1 MKEWF
6 SNKTNELQFL
16 HREFREL
23 NATLHWIALERS
35 FSKGR
40 FRFFGRGLKTYTINQ
55 LISLRSN
62 KAKIILAV
70 STKPDLHVM
79 FQNKSNS
86 MAMHPSL
93 PEIAVKFRCNFIE

>member
-16 HREFREL
+16 QREVREL

-35 FSKGR
+35 FSIGR
-40 FRFFGRGLKTYTINQ
+40 FRFFGRGLKINTIYQ
-55 LISLRSN
+55 LITWRS
-62 KAKIILAV
+62 KAKIISEIL
-70 STKPDLHVM
+70 TKPDLHVM
-79 FQNKSNS
+79 IQNKSNS

-93 PEIAVKFRCNFIE
+93 PEIAVNVRCNFKE